1 MEKEKKNLVFNTFLF
16 LSSFFFIFLL
26 IEIYVRTVVDNG
38 SNLDLEMLKYAKT
51 MKIVSKNKDIGL
63 EHRKNVEKM

>member
-51 MKIVSKNKDIGL
+51 MKIVSK
-63 EHRKNVEKM
+63 KMDL